1 MGRNGHLQR
10 VEGMHVTKEIDM
22 LKNDQKDQQKH
33 SLKKKAI
40 LHSSLI
46 CY

>member
-22 LKNDQKDQQKH
+22 LKNDQKDQQKY
-33 SLKKKAI
+33 SFKKKAI